1 MAYRLLY
8 SETSREQIKSLH
20 PQIKLTVKS
29 HIKIL
34 KDNPYVGKVL
44 ERELSGY
51 YSLKMKRFRVIY
63 EIDHQNHIVQ
73 IHYVGHRKDIY
84 EVLKNFLT
92 NE

>member
-1 MAYRLLY
+1 MVYRLLY

-84 EVLKNFLT
+84 EVFKNFLT

>member
-20 PQIKLTVKS
+20 PQIKLAVKS

-84 EVLKNFLT
+84 EVFKNFLT

>member
-84 EVLKNFLT
+84 EVFKNFLT

>member
-8 SETSREQIKSLH
+8 SETSRGQIKSLH

-84 EVLKNFLT
+84 EVFKNFLT

>member
-8 SETSREQIKSLH
+8 SETSREQIRSLH
-20 PQIKLTVKS
+20 PQIKPTVKS
-29 HIKIL
+29 HIKML
-34 KDNPYVGKVL
+34 KDNPYLGKVL
-44 ERELSGY
+44 EKELSGY

-63 EIDHQNHIVQ
+63 EIDHQNHIFQ

>member
-8 SETSREQIKSLH
+8 SETSREQIKSFH
-20 PQIKLTVKS
+20 PQIKPIVKS
-29 HIKIL
+29 QINTL

-44 ERELSGY
+44 ERKLSGY
-51 YSLKMKRFRVIY
+51 YSLRLKRFRVIY
-63 EIDHQNHIVQ
+63 EIDHKNHIVR

-84 EVLKNFLT
+84 EIFRNSLA

>member
-8 SETSREQIKSLH
+8 SETSRKQIKSLH

-84 EVLKNFLT
+84 EVFKNFLT

>member
-1 MAYRLLY
+1 MVYRLLY
-8 SETSREQIKSLH
+8 SETSREQIRSLH
-20 PQIKLTVKS
+20 SQIKPTVKS

-73 IHYVGHRKDIY
+73 IHYVGYRKDIY
-84 EVLKNFLT
+84 EVLKKLLNK
-92 NE
+92 

>member
-20 PQIKLTVKS
+20 PQIKPTVKS

-51 YSLKMKRFRVIY
+51 YSLKTKRFRIIY
-63 EIDHQNHIVQ
+63 EIDHQKHIVQ

-84 EVLKNFLT
+84 EVFKNFLT
-92 NE
+92 NQ

>member
-20 PQIKLTVKS
+20 PQIKPTVKS
-29 HIKIL
+29 HVKIL

-51 YSLKMKRFRVIY
+51 YSLKMKKFRVIY

-84 EVLKNFLT
+84 EVFKNFLT

>member
-1 MAYRLLY
+1 MAYLLLY

-20 PQIKLTVKS
+20 PQIKPTVKS

-51 YSLKMKRFRVIY
+51 YSLKTKRFRIIY
-63 EIDHQNHIVQ
+63 EIDHQKHIVQ

-84 EVLKNFLT
+84 EVFKNFLT
-92 NE
+92 NQ

>member
-8 SETSREQIKSLH
+8 SETSRVQIKSLH
-20 PQIKLTVKS
+20 PQIKPTVKS
-29 HIKIL
+29 QIKTL

-44 ERELSGY
+44 EKELSGY
-51 YSLKMKRFRVIY
+51 YSLKMKKFRVIY
-63 EIDHQNHIVQ
+63 EIDHQKHIVQ

-84 EVLKNFLT
+84 EILRDFLI

>member
-8 SETSREQIKSLH
+8 SKTSRDQIRFLH
-20 PQIKLTVKS
+20 PQIKPIVKS
-29 HIKIL
+29 HIQIL
-34 KDNPYVGKVL
+34 KENPYVGKVL

-51 YSLKMKRFRVIY
+51 YSLKMRRFRVIY

-84 EVLKNFLT
+84 EVFKKFL
-92 NE
+92 EKE

>member
-8 SETSREQIKSLH
+8 SETSREQIQSLH

-84 EVLKNFLT
+84 EVFKNFLT

>member
-51 YSLKMKRFRVIY
+51 YSLKMKKFRVIY

-84 EVLKNFLT
+84 EVFKNFLT

>member
-8 SETSREQIKSLH
+8 SETSREQIQSLH
-20 PQIKLTVKS
+20 PQIKQKVKS
-29 HIKIL
+29 HTKIL

-84 EVLKNFLT
+84 EVFKNFLT